1 MTAIAVVDSNLKV
14 KTMATTINYK
24 TIIFIQITAKE
35 GCVCVCVCVCVY
47 KASDDLNYK
56 LDAAHCITKFY
67 EIDIRVSTNIGKK

>member
-35 GCVCVCVCVCVY
+35 GCVSVCVCIY